1 MEKYNRKKE
10 NEKEKK
16 NLKNKIDSKIIT
28 KKEELDFI
36 SNRLK
41 KTEQF
46 KK

>member
-10 NEKEKK
+10 KEKEKK
-16 NLKNKIDSKIIT
+16 NLKNKIDSIIT

>member
-10 NEKEKK
+10 KEKEKK